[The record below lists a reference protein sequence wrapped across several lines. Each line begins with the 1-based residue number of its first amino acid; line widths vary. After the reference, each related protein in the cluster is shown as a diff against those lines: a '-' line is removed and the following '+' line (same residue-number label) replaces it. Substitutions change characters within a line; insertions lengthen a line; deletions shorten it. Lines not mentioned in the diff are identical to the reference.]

1 MEELLQEVNMNFKW
15 HRRFFGAFL
24 ILAITSLFAAF
35 YACDDFGLDP
45 DFFPGIVK
53 GQLRLSQVP
62 PEKTDELQVYLI
74 KEFPPRNAADLL
86 EASTARILNFSRED
100 STQLVPFEIEVDALD
115 EFGALIAVWKRVTDS
130 EQAGVVDP
138 FINTI
143 GGHCNEQNEFI
154 KINLTESQPVVEGII
169 IDVDLEKVNRTSR
182 VSGTINFTGSWPEDL
197 SNLVLVFSSSLNIN
211 LCNPPELRLLAT
223 QPTDSLN
230 YDFPI
235 SPGAKI
241 AILVWIKT
249 GDAILDFRLL
259 GFAAVNPTEETPAL
273 NVDINADFGT
283 PMSF

>member
-1 MEELLQEVNMNFKW
+1 MKVKW
-15 HRRFFGAFL
+15 HRRFFGAFF
-24 ILAITSLFAAF
+24 ILAITSHIATF
-35 YACDDFGLDP
+35 YACNDFGLDA
-45 DFFPGIVK
+45 DFFPGVVK
-53 GQLRLSQVP
+53 GQLRLNQVL

-86 EASTARILNFSRED
+86 EASTARILNFGRED
-100 STQLVPFEIEVDALD
+100 STQVVSFEMAVDQLG
-115 EFGALIAVWKRVTDS
+115 EFGALIAVWKRITDS

-143 GGHCNEQNEFI
+143 GGHCDEQNEFI
-154 KINLTESQPVVEGII
+154 KINLTESRPVVEDII

-197 SNLVLVFSSSLNIN
+197 SNLVLVFSNSLNIN
-211 LCNPPELRLLAT
+211 LCNPPELRLLST
-223 QPTDSLN
+223 KPTDSLN

-235 SPGAKI
+235 SPGPKI
-241 AILVWIKT
+241 AILVWIRA
-249 GDAILDFRLL
+249 GDAILDFQLL

-283 PMSF
+283 PISF